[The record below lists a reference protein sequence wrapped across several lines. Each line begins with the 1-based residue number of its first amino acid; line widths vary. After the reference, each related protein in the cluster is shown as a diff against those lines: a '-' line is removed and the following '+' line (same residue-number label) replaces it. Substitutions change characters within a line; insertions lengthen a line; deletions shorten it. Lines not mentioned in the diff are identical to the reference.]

1 MLLDSRTRPVHQV
14 LETYLPPDALAYAL
28 RLWSEHYIHMKN
40 VSMLPFVDAF
50 YNRQPLPHSR
60 QHIYKSLLPALMEV
74 LDACENFDEST
85 TELYEFPDYD
95 LADTPDSGETSTPA
109 ADATQNG
116 VIQNKLVQPTPPT
129 HQHDPVVASSQ
140 SVRQH
145 SPVTEP
151 ETVRDERWLIF
162 SMFVIKLMKALP
174 AEKRKKMLLH
184 HRKDLT
190 KAVPKTVAQPFY
202 NWLMQTN
209 IDYFEHAD
217 MDNTSMRKAVHS
229 IYAGLC
235 NYLGPLEADDIL
247 VKAVNLVDDKFSR
260 DSLDIREL
268 L

>member
-14 LETYLPPDALAYAL
+14 LETYLPPDVLAYAL

-50 YNRQPLPHSR
+50 YDRQPLPHSR

-95 LADTPDSGETSTPA
+95 LAGTPGSVTPSTPA
-109 ADATQNG
+109 TDATQSG
-116 VIQNKLVQPTPPT
+116 ATQNKLVQPAPPA
-129 HQHDPVVASSQ
+129 HRHNSVVASGQ
-140 SVRQH
+140 PAQQH
-145 SPVTEP
+145 QPVIEP
-151 ETVRDERWLIF
+151 EIVRDERWLIF
-162 SMFVIKLMKALP
+162 SMFVTKLMKALP
-174 AEKRKKMLLH
+174 AEKRQKMLFH

-202 NWLMQTN
+202 DWLMQTN
-209 IDYFEHAD
+209 TDYFEHAD

-235 NYLGPLEADDIL
+235 NYLGPLEADDML
-247 VKAVNLVDDKFSR
+247 VRAVNLIEDKFSR